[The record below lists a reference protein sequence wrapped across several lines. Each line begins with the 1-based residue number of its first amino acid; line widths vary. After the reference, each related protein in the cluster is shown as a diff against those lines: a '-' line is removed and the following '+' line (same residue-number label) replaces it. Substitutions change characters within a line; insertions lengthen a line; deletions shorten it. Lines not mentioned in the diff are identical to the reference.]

1 MKGGADSPV
10 TFANSST
17 ICSFVLLL
25 GMEPTNSLLLATEIH
40 TPMCLPGR
48 ISLLLHCKSM
58 ENSADKTK
66 EQNATESTRW
76 SLWRLV
82 KIIFL
87 TINIHVSI
95 LRIVYA
101 TLAWAYQFDSLLCSF
116 FSAESDKGVAS
127 VQATERIHHQAQVP
141 DGASF
146 LKQRNQL
153 ILKKVSGDFAYKY
166 LPG

>member
-1 MKGGADSPV
+1 
-10 TFANSST
+10 
-17 ICSFVLLL
+17 
-25 GMEPTNSLLLATEIH
+25 
-40 TPMCLPGR
+40 
-48 ISLLLHCKSM
+48 M

-166 LPG
+166 LPGWEREEEYSAWEQLFEFDMHDSISTESIQSALSGKLSV